1 MAECP
6 SPFGT
11 QLSVRGVW
19 IPSTMRSYG
28 GRAKRPSTVA
38 LIAVVLLVGALPGV
52 GSARPT
58 ASDSSTL
65 DVAITGG
72 PDSGPLPLTVS
83 LQADAS
89 GGIAP
94 YSYTWSFDDGSPNAT
109 GPSVLHQFNRSG
121 TYTVTAS
128 VQDSFGEPG
137 NASVSV
143 QVVPMGLTVVLA
155 ASPSSVAAFAPT
167 YLEANASGG
176 VPPYTYQW
184 SGLPPGCTGGD
195 LASIRC
201 VATETG
207 GFTVRVNVTDA
218 AGGSTSQQIGLVV
231 TQGTCPNPCSVSE
244 GGAGEVPLW
253 ELVAFLI
260 AAAVAGLVI
269 GVVVRPRLRR
279 RR

>member
-1 MAECP
+1 MGERRSP
-6 SPFGT
+6 SGT
-11 QLSVRGVW
+11 QLSLRGLPT
-19 IPSTMRSYG
+19 PSTMRPHG
-28 GRAKRPSTVA
+28 NRAKGLAA
-38 LIAVVLLVGALPGV
+38 LGLLAAVLLVGALPAV
-52 GSARPT
+52 GSAGPT
-58 ASDSSTL
+58 VSDSSTL
-65 DVAITGG
+65 AVAITGG
-72 PDSGPLPLTVS
+72 PLSGPLPLMVS

-89 GGIAP
+89 GGIGP
-94 YSYTWSFDDGSPNAT
+94 YSYTWSFDDGSSNVA
-109 GPSVLHQFNRSG
+109 GPSVSHQFNRSG
-121 TYTVTAS
+121 TYIVTVS

-137 NASVSV
+137 NASV
-143 QVVPMGLTVVLA
+143 QVEVLPMGLTVLLT

-176 VPPYTYQW
+176 VPPYSYQW

-207 GFTVRVNVTDA
+207 GFTVRVNVTDS
-218 AGGSTSQQIGLVV
+218 AGGTASEEIGLVV

-244 GGAGEVPLW
+244 GSAGEVPLW
-253 ELVAFLI
+253 ELVGFLI
-260 AAAVAGLVI
+260 AAAVAGLLI